1 MGCRCELDAGGAT
14 MYPDDSFLGKGGGW
28 SVKPFKILLIV
39 FVLMNGAAA
48 ISYSAGPSDES
59 LRTIYRELL
68 AATDT
73 NKDGKLSVPECLSI
87 YKDPAMA
94 DKNCK
99 FWDVDHDGVITEDE
113 YVDQVRSIGKK

>member
-1 MGCRCELDAGGAT
+1 LVPVRQQGIQMIHL
-14 MYPDDSFLGKGGGW
+14 LGKGGGC
-28 SVKPFKILLIV
+28 SMKFFKIVLIV
-39 FVLMNGAAA
+39 FVFVSGAAT
-48 ISYSAGPSDES
+48 ISFSAGPSDERV
-59 LRTIYRELL
+59 RTVYKELL

-73 NKDGKLSVPECLSI
+73 NKDGKLSVPECLAI

-113 YVDQVRSIGKK
+113 YVGQVQSIGKK